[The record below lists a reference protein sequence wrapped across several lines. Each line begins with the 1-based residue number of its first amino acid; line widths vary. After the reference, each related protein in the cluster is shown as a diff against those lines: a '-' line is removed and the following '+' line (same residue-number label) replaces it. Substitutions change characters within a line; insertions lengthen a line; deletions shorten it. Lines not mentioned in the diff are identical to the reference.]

1 MERRAVVGGSLL
13 AGLSTLGSLDTDV
26 ASQR

>member
-13 AGLSTLGSLDTDV
+13 AGLSTLMSPAAFGRG
-26 ASQR
+26 QR